1 MTPRL
6 RIQGALQW
14 HGGPDPAFVETCCC
28 AQADSRCG
36 IDLRTRQ
43 IVNLQCGATR
53 LYRRN
58 AVCRVAC
65 LAWIGWIGEL
75 MHPLLR
81 PEKRGVIP
89 LKPCLQKRL
98 RDARTAVEIT

>member
-43 IVNLQCGATR
+43 IVNLQCGDTR

-81 PEKRGVIP
+81 PEKRVLFP
-89 LKPCLQKRL
+89 
-98 RDARTAVEIT
+98 

>member
-65 LAWIGWIGEL
+65 LAWAGWIGKWK
-75 MHPLLR
+75 HRFPR
-81 PEKRGVIP
+81 PG
-89 LKPCLQKRL
+89 RL
-98 RDARTAVEIT
+98 C